1 MSYLLPKRISEL
13 AAIDLD
19 LDTPDRKTDNNSLK
33 K

>member
-13 AAIDLD
+13 ATIDSD
-19 LDTPDRKTDNNSLK
+19 QETPDKRIENNNLK